1 MRTSSSVDKPL
12 LKFFLLVF
20 VLSVPFWLLDIIIQ
34 FPKEISIN
42 LPVSSLQAFN
52 PLIAALILT
61 YRRNKSPGI
70 ESYRKELSTIR
81 ESRRRDGIYPSSS

>member
-1 MRTSSSVDKPL
+1 MRTSSSVDKSL

-20 VLSVPFWLLDIIIQ
+20 VLSIPFWLLDTLIQ

-61 YRRNKSPGI
+61 YRRVN
-70 ESYRKELSTIR
+70 LQA
-81 ESRRRDGIYPSSS
+81 